1 MNKYVLNSLI
11 FLITCFQFNIASA
24 ESWPQASDYFQSSLS
39 KLGIVGGSAVFISNQ
54 GDSKSIHFGMADI
67 DKGYPITDKTLYHWA
82 SITKT
87 FTGIA
92 IMQLRDQQKLKLSD
106 PIIQYLPE
114 ITQFHN
120 PYQNTG
126 DITIE
131 HLLTHS
137 AGFRMSSFPFKTQS
151 WQPHEPAEFSQLV
164 AMFPYS
170 EIKFNPGT
178 QYSYSN
184 LGINF
189 LGEIIKRI
197 TGDSIE
203 SYIDKN
209 IFKPLEMHTAY
220 FNSTPFHLSKY
231 RSNNYAFVNGK
242 FMSGGPEFNTGITSA
257 NGGINASIT
266 DMTKYVL
273 FLIGDDKKPIYDDV
287 LKRTSLLEM
296 WAPRLTT
303 GTGKHQHIGLTF
315 FNRQIYK
322 QTYIG
327 HTGSQKNFYS
337 SMFINPEAKTGHLFV
352 YNTSKLVPNQDG
364 IKIATTMPTYRAIQ
378 SKLFGIMKKQHN

>member
-1 MNKYVLNSLI
+1 MTKSTLVLLIMLLSL
-11 FLITCFQFNIASA
+11 FNHTIAKA
-24 ESWPQASDYFQSSLS
+24 QSWQATSHYFQSELS
-39 KLGIVGGSAVFISNQ
+39 ELGVVGGSAMFIAD
-54 GDSKSIHFGMADI
+54 GKVTDSLYFGLADKE
-67 DKGYPITDKTLYHWA
+67 KGYTINERTLFHWA

-92 IMQLRDQQKLKLSD
+92 IMQLRDRKKLKLSD

-114 ITQFHN
+114 IAKLHN
-120 PYQNTG
+120 PYDNTA

-137 AGFRMSSFPFKTQS
+137 AGLRMSSFPFKTQS
-151 WQPHEPAEFSQLV
+151 WQPHEPTEFSQLV
-164 AMFPYS
+164 AMMPYS
-170 EIKFNPGT
+170 EIKFNPGS

-209 IFKPLEMHTAY
+209 IFKPLEMHHAY
-220 FNSTPFHLSKY
+220 FNATPYHLREY
-231 RSNNYAFVNGK
+231 RSNNYAFENGE
-242 FMSGGPEFNTGITSA
+242 FIAGGPEFNTGVTSA
-257 NGGINASIT
+257 NGGINASII
-266 DMTKYVL
+266 DMAKYVL
-273 FLIGDDKKPIYDDV
+273 FLIGDQSNPTYERI
-287 LKRTSLLEM
+287 LKRASLLEM
-296 WAPRLTT
+296 WQPKLNT
-303 GTGKHQHIGLTF
+303 GVNKSRHIGLTF
-315 FNRQIYK
+315 FIRQHFN

-352 YNTSKLVPNQDG
+352 YNTSKLIPDATG
-364 IKIATTMPTYRAIQ
+364 RAKATTMPIYKEMQ
-378 SKLFGIMKKQHN
+378 MKLFELMKK